1 MSNLFDNYSV
11 LFSDD
16 IDEVQRRS
24 VNAYRTE
31 AMLKVAAQ
39 DAAWIEEQVEK
50 LAAFILDADM
60 REDVYAVLDNAAF
73 LNGGDIEKVAKK
85 SVFTMENLGK
95 ATQGVAALT
104 AAAGLASVIGTAI
117 SRRDEKKR
125 ALQAQNASYHTV
137 MQSNPHLRNDPAAG
151 QYFNT
156 VRNFAPSV
164 AADPVLLGNVLND
177 MQTMGPA
184 AMTVERVKGMVDVHK
199 NSRTAHQEGAP
210 LMPQATTHVK
220 DLAGAVGGYAKS
232 KHDAD
237 QKEFNSKVE
246 GILEGLS

>member
-11 LFSDD
+11 LFTDD

-85 SVFTMENLGK
+85 GVFSMENIGK
-95 ATQGVAALT
+95 ASQGVTALS
-104 AAAGLASVIGTAI
+104 AAAGLASLIGSAVK
-117 SRRDEKKR
+117 SRNEKKR
-125 ALQAQNASYHTV
+125 ARQAQSASYNTV
-137 MQSNPHLRNDPAAG
+137 MEANPHLRNDPSSA

-184 AMTVERVKGMVDVHK
+184 AMTVERVKGMVDVHRH
-199 NSRTAHQEGAP
+199 SQPGAP
-210 LMPQATTHVK
+210 AKLPLGSQAAAHLS
-220 DLAGAVGGYAKS
+220 DLSKAVGGYAKRNQGMGGETS
-232 KHDAD
+232 T
-237 QKEFNSKVE
+237 NSANPA
-246 GILEGLS
+246 